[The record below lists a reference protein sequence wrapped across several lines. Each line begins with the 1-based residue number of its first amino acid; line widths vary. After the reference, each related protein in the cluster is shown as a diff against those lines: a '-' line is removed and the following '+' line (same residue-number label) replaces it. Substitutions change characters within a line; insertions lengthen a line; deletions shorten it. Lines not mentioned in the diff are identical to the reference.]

1 MGFLFA
7 ALEPFCEAAEAACF
21 GDSLA
26 VFSFCSQPVELLLS
40 FSWPDCCDTPDF
52 AVYVGFHGRL
62 LSDMGELSYPP
73 LFNSC
78 FVAFSLN

>member
-40 FSWPDCCDTPDF
+40 FSWPDCCKPLILLF
-52 AVYVGFHGRL
+52 MWGF
-62 LSDMGELSYPP
+62 MGDCYQIWENYLTH
-73 LFNSC
+73 LC
-78 FVAFSLN
+78 LTLAL